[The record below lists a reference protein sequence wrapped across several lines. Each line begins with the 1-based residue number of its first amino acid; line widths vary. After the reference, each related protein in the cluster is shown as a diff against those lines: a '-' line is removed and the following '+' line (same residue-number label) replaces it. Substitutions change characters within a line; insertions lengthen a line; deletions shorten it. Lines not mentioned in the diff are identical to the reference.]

1 MVFFMF
7 SKPYVRQLCDNIIN
21 HQPLSS
27 DQLFYLV
34 DIVSDYLYDNEKEYD
49 FECHDDFHRAKLSL
63 IERGFDSLYDD

>member
-1 MVFFMF
+1 MF
-7 SKPYVRQLCDNIIN
+7 SKPFVRDLCHTIIN

-27 DQLFYLV
+27 YQLFYLV

-63 IERGFDSLYDD
+63 IERGFDSLNYD